1 MNRLARFAIGT
12 AGAAALLAAPASA
25 FAAQA
30 GPATTTGTT
39 VTTCSYGL
47 QSGLATYACTDVTGD
62 SVAVYG
68 KVALAGPPSPGTPW
82 PPAPKELFTTLSAE
96 VAGGSSLGSVNGHG
110 VFQIS
115 TLRFD
120 GFTSTV
126 PCGSTVN
133 ATFSVTSYGWGP
145 SPVTV
150 SVPVNC

>member
-1 MNRLARFAIGT
+1 MNRLTRFAAGA
-12 AGAAALLAAPASA
+12 AGAAALLTAPTSA
-25 FAAQA
+25 FAASA
-30 GPATTTGTT
+30 GATDTATT
-39 VTTCSYGL
+39 VTTCTYGL

-62 SVAVYG
+62 SVVVYG
-68 KVALAGPPSPGTPW
+68 KVGMAGPPSPGTPW

-96 VAGGSSLGSVNGHG
+96 IAGGTSLGSVNGRG
-110 VFQIS
+110 IFQVN

-145 SPVTV
+145 RPVTV